1 MEIVRRSGIAQLDAE
16 AWRALRGR
24 HRALLLDLGC
34 GDGGFARRFAA
45 GHPGWLAVGV
55 DADRD
60 ALRAA
65 ARASERRPER
75 GGAPNALWVAAN
87 IEALPPQLDGAAD
100 QLAVHFPWS
109 GLLAMILDRPAE
121 FAALAS
127 RLCAPAASLSL
138 SLNAAETPQNRPLS
152 PELARDALAAPL
164 AEHRF
169 EIERCDWLDPATA
182 PPTTWAGRL
191 LKRSRR
197 AAIGLDARRL
207 RQC

>member
-75 GGAPNALWVAAN
+75 GGAPNALWIAAN
-87 IEALPPQLDGAAD
+87 IAALPPQLDGAAD
-100 QLAVHFPWS
+100 QLAIHFPWA
-109 GLLAMILDRPAE
+109 GLLAMILDRPTE

-138 SLNAAETPQNRPLS
+138 VLNAAETPQNRPLA
-152 PELARDALAAPL
+152 PGDVQAAVTAPL
-164 AEHRF
+164 AVYGF
-169 EIERCDWLDPATA
+169 AVERCDWLDPADA
-182 PPTTWAGRL
+182 PPTRWAGRL
-191 LKRSRR
+191 VKGSRR
-197 AAIGLDARRL
+197 GMITVDARRAL
-207 RQC
+207 

>member
-45 GHPGWLAVGV
+45 AHPDWLAVGV
-55 DADRD
+55 DADRE

-65 ARASERRPER
+65 ARASGRRPER
-75 GGAPNALWVAAN
+75 GGAPNALWIVAN
-87 IEALPPQLDGAAD
+87 VEALPPELDGAAD
-100 QLAVHFPWS
+100 RLAVHFPWA
-109 GLLAMILDRPAE
+109 GLLEMILDRPAE

-138 SLNAAETPQNRPLS
+138 VLNAAETPRNRPLS
-152 PELARDALAAPL
+152 PGLARGALAAPL
-164 AEHRF
+164 AGQGF
-169 EIERCDWLDPATA
+169 EIPRCDWLDPADA
-182 PPTTWAGRL
+182 PRSTWAGRL
-191 LKRSRR
+191 VKRSGR
-197 AAIGLDARRL
+197 AMVGLDARRG
-207 RQC
+207 